1 MANSTHC
8 ALTYCI
14 SKRKRDQSRLSPLA
28 TLSSIKCEFVGTYI
42 SLTLIWLQRNN
53 NDDDDED
60 DDDDDDDEEEEEEE
74 EEENENEY
82 DDDDVD
88 DVYYL

>member
-60 DDDDDDDEEEEEEE
+60 DDDDEEEEE

>member
-14 SKRKRDQSRLSPLA
+14 SKRKRDQSQLSPLA
-28 TLSSIKCEFVGTYI
+28 TLSSIKCEFVRTYI

-60 DDDDDDDEEEEEEE
+60 DDDEEEEEEEGE

-82 DDDDVD
+82 DDVDVD
-88 DVYYL
+88 DVYDL

>member
-28 TLSSIKCEFVGTYI
+28 TLSSIKCEFVRTYI

-53 NDDDDED
+53 NDDDDD
-60 DDDDDDDEEEEEEE
+60 EEEE

-88 DVYYL
+88 DVYDL

>member
-1 MANSTHC
+1 MANSTRC

-28 TLSSIKCEFVGTYI
+28 TLSSIKWEFVRTYI

-60 DDDDDDDEEEEEEE
+60 DDDEEEEEEEGE

-88 DVYYL
+88 DVYDL

>member
-60 DDDDDDDEEEEEEE
+60 DDDDDEEEEEEE

>member
-28 TLSSIKCEFVGTYI
+28 TLSSIKSEFVRTYI

-60 DDDDDDDEEEEEEE
+60 DGDDEEEEE

-88 DVYYL
+88 DVYDL

>member
-1 MANSTHC
+1 MANSTRC

-28 TLSSIKCEFVGTYI
+28 TLSSIKWEFVGTYI

-53 NDDDDED
+53 NDDE
-60 DDDDDDDEEEEEEE
+60 DDDDEEEEEEE
-74 EEENENEY
+74 EEKNENEY
-82 DDDDVD
+82 DDDDVN
-88 DVYYL
+88 DVSDL

>member
-8 ALTYCI
+8 ALTHCI

-28 TLSSIKCEFVGTYI
+28 TLSSIKCEFVRTYI

-60 DDDDDDDEEEEEEE
+60 DDDEEEEEE

-88 DVYYL
+88 DVYDL

>member
-28 TLSSIKCEFVGTYI
+28 TLSSIKCEFVRTYI

-53 NDDDDED
+53 NDDDD
-60 DDDDDDDEEEEEEE
+60 EEEE

-88 DVYYL
+88 DVYDL

>member
-60 DDDDDDDEEEEEEE
+60 DDDDDDELEEEEEE

>member
-60 DDDDDDDEEEEEEE
+60 DDDDDDEEEEEEE